1 MSRATIREWLRLFA
15 QPVTYLGITM
25 LVLMYAA
32 LAYLLVEDARNA
44 EAEARRNNENLALLF
59 EQSVLRS
66 LKSADGVIQLL
77 RRAYRSDPTSTD
89 LDMWV
94 TDPEIKNDLIFQFS
108 IIGPDGFIKASSYGA
123 PAIGLFA
130 GERPHFQVHVDATED
145 RVFVSEPIVLK
156 TSGKRAIFLTRRID
170 RSDGA
175 FNGVL
180 SASFDITQLE
190 KFYRSISLGENG
202 FVSIMGLDGVIRA
215 AGANGEPRMDLVGR
229 KLTNAGVLKRVGQ
242 AASGSYWNAPSADSG
257 RIDGI
262 KRLVSYRMVEGY
274 PLIAIVANSEAAIF
288 KNVKHNAT
296 IYWAITAAITLVI
309 LVAIGIGV
317 VRERELSRT
326 ASSLMQSK
334 MWLETA
340 LENMPHG
347 LCMFDARN
355 RLIICNRL
363 YGEMYGLQPEQL
375 RPGTALDTVLEARIA
390 AGNTPKDIERYRN
403 ARVRDAYLPAPRYIV
418 DEMSDGRVIA
428 INRRAMPGGGLVAV
442 HQDVTAQK
450 ATEAEIT
457 HLAHYDGL
465 TDLAN
470 RTLFLQ
476 CLSRAMS
483 ECRSGAQFALYLLD
497 IDRFKD
503 VNDSLG
509 HLAGDALLQ
518 EIAGR
523 LRACLTESDA
533 VARLGGDEFAVL
545 RRLEGGAGEVEA
557 LQLADRLLRVISQPV
572 DIYGDELIVETS
584 IGVVLAPE
592 HGIVADE
599 LLKKADLALYRAKS
613 SGRNTRRLFAVE
625 MEVEAQARLTLAMEL
640 RNALARGDF
649 ELHYQPIVAIES
661 NTIVAMEALLR
672 WPHPQRGMIPPGDFI
687 PLAEDTGLINPLGEW
702 VLRRACRD
710 AAAWPAHVKVSINL
724 SPVQFERGDLVTA
737 VVGALSQA
745 QLSADRLELEVTES
759 LLLHHNDETL
769 GILHRLQEL
778 GAAIALDDFG
788 TGYSSLSY
796 LQRFPFDKIKIDRTF
811 VAELTQRPDC
821 LAIVSAVTGL
831 ARCLDMATTAEGV
844 ETAEQ
849 LALLRAAGCREAQGF
864 LLGRPQPVGEIVW
877 PDPVQRAVAC
887 G

>member
-32 LAYLLVEDARNA
+32 LAYLLIEDAQNA
-44 EAEARRNNENLALLF
+44 EAEARRNNENLVLLF

-130 GERPHFQVHVDATED
+130 GERPHFHVHVDSRED
-145 RVFVSEPIVLK
+145 RVFVSEPLVLK
-156 TSGKRAIFLTRRID
+156 TSGRRAIFLTRRLTGP
-170 RSDGA
+170 DGA

-180 SASFDITQLE
+180 SASFDIAQLE

-202 FVSIMGLDGVIRA
+202 LVSLMGLDGVIRA

-229 KLTNAGVLKRVGQ
+229 KITNAGVLERL
-242 AASGSYWNAPSADSG
+242 ARASSGSYWNEPERANPGRLDS
-257 RIDGI
+257 I
-262 KRLVSYRMVEGY
+262 KRLVSYRRVEGY
-274 PLIAIVANSEAAIF
+274 PLVAVVANSEAAIF
-288 KNVKHNAT
+288 KNVKHNAA

-326 ASSLMQSK
+326 ASSSMQSK

-347 LCMFDARN
+347 LCMFDANR

-363 YGEMYGLQPEQL
+363 YAEMYGLDPDEVK
-375 RPGTALDTVLEARIA
+375 PGTSLEAILDARIA
-390 AGNTPKDIERYRN
+390 AGTTPKNPDVYRRKRLDE
-403 ARVRDAYLPAPRYIV
+403 AFLSAPGYIV

-483 ECRSGAQFALYLLD
+483 ECSSGAQFALYLLD

-545 RRLEGGAGEVEA
+545 RRLEEVGEEEA
-557 LQLADRLLRVISQPV
+557 LRLADRLLQVISQPV
-572 DIYGDELIVETS
+572 DICGDQLIVETS

-592 HGIVADE
+592 HGAVAEE

-661 NTIVAMEALLR
+661 NAIVAMEALLR
-672 WPHPQRGMIPPGDFI
+672 WRHPQRGMIPPGDFI
-687 PLAEDTGLINPLGEW
+687 PLAEDTGLINSLGEW

-710 AAAWPAHVKVSINL
+710 AASWPAHVKVSINL

-737 VVGALSQA
+737 VEGALSQA

-864 LLGRPQPVGEIVW
+864 LLGRPQPVREIIW
-877 PDPVQRAVAC
+877 PDAVQRAVAF